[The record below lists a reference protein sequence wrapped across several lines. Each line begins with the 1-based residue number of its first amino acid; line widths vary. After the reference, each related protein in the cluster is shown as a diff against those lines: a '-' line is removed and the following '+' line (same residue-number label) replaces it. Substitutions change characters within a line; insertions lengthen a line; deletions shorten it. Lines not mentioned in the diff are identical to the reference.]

1 MKVKSTVEPLRDWSK
16 IQEIKSLLLN
26 DENYRDWLLFT
37 LGLNFALRISD
48 LLKLKINDLYDTD
61 SQP

>member
-1 MKVKSTVEPLRDWSK
+1 MKVKSTVESLRDWSK